1 MCDFDEYDEHAE
13 LIRLYVGLSSIEKRR
28 RNNAALLTL
37 CRLVENRAVNSDELN
52 TLLDAIPPT
61 YDDDL
66 GVDLRLSLM
75 RAFEFEGVYIPKTVG
90 RPQDKRVTR
99 RDITTGKASGERLEA
114 ALRAYWKGRK
124 TNNAEMGRVIACL
137 EHEGYINRPGKV
149 GTMAAIEYF
158 TGIVRRKTRPWAI
171 KSVLRGYNAADG
183 LNDDDFKIVLKKC
196 DKIIILLSK

>member
-13 LIRLYVGLSSIEKRR
+13 LIRRYDSLSSIEKITA
-28 RNNAALLTL
+28 NADAIFV
-37 CRLVENRAVNSDELN
+37 LVKLVNSERISAEELGD
-52 TLLDAIPPT
+52 LLKAINPR
-61 YDDDL
+61 YDNIPSI
-66 GVDLRLSLM
+66 VRRLRLMS
-75 RAFEFEGVYIPKTVG
+75 AFDFAGIPKPVG

-99 RDITTGKASGERLEA
+99 RDITTGKVSGERLEA

-149 GTMAAIEYF
+149 GTIAAIKYF
-158 TGIVRRKTRPWAI
+158 TGIVRRKTQPWAI

-183 LNDDDFKIVLKKC
+183 LNDDDFKKVLKKC
-196 DKIIILLSK
+196 DKIMSAL